1 MNGEKKQQTFH
12 IATIEKQN
20 KILKREQSKLISKTE
35 EMELRC
41 SNMKIIEQTALTDC
55 KVIGAE
61 LKTVRQELM
70 NKIKS
75 LRELDSDSA
84 RMYEENRQ
92 I

>member
-1 MNGEKKQQTFH
+1 
-12 IATIEKQN
+12 
-20 KILKREQSKLISKTE
+20 
-35 EMELRC
+35 
-41 SNMKIIEQTALTDC
+41 
-55 KVIGAE
+55 VIGAE